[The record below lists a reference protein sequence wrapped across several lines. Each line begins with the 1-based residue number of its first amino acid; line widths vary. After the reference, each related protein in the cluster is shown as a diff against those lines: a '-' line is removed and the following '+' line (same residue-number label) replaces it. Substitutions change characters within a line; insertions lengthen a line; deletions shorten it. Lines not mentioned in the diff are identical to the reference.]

1 MELMQRIEQALKD
14 AIREKNEN
22 KRNAVRLLLTA
33 MKVKEKELKRPP
45 TDLEIRQIVA
55 SQIKQKKEA
64 AEQYRKGNRED
75 LAEHEEE
82 ELRLL
87 EGFRPEPLSSQELE
101 KMVEEAIT
109 ETGVR
114 SSREMGKVMKVL
126 MPRIAG
132 RADGKEVND
141 LVRKKLGG

>member
-1 MELMQRIEQALKD
+1 
-14 AIREKNEN
+14 
-22 KRNAVRLLLTA
+22 

-75 LAEHEEE
+75 LAKHEEE

-101 KMVEEAIT
+101 KMVEEAIA
-109 ETGVR
+109 ETGVQ